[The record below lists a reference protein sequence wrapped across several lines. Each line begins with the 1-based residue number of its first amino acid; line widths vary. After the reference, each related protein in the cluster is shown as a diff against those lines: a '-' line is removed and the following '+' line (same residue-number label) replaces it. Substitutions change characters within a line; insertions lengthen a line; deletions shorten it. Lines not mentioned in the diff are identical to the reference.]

1 MAKISIT
8 LKRSPIARPSRQ
20 GAVAKALG
28 LKKLGDTVVHE
39 DTPPI
44 RGMINRIS
52 HLLEVKPL

>member
-8 LKRSPIARPSRQ
+8 LKNSTIGRPSGQ
-20 GAVAKALG
+20 GVIAKTLG

-39 DTPPI
+39 DTPAI
-44 RGMINRIS
+44 RGMVNRIS